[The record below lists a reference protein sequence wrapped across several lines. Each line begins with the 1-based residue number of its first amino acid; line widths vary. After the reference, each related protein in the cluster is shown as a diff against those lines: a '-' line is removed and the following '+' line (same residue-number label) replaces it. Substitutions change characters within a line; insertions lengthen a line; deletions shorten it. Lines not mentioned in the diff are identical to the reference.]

1 MSEPTLTDAQRT
13 RFARN
18 GFLVCHDGVP
28 DDLLTGPREA
38 VAETVPES
46 LDDLD
51 ALVEGPADRH
61 YWNDLDDMSSFG
73 PLNEHLSGYA
83 EALVGEGRL
92 APPSSFTQVA
102 LRYPTGA
109 SPADT
114 SHPTT
119 ARDGNAHL
127 DVVDA
132 DGDLQPFTLGVTTY
146 LDDVHPRGGGLTVWP
161 GTHRQVARWVGEH
174 GPGALSQATVEAVLE
189 SDTSPFEVTGPAGTA
204 VLWHPL
210 LIHTGGMHLGR
221 EARVAAFTRFSRRDI
236 EQTFAET
243 LADPFSGWAG
253 IPGTA

>member
-46 LDDLD
+46 LDDPD